1 MGCLGQDKRWTGVR
15 GSPLQEG
22 QRGLGLVLSSHD
34 RKGKSSRGGKF
45 EVNLPSLT
53 GLPFPSTFQP
63 LVVPYWCMRR
73 RSLDY
78 LDRETF
84 ILRNDLMAV
93 LKLIVGETQGIPL

>member
-1 MGCLGQDKRWTGVR
+1 MRKYGRICGAPLLKKVR
-15 GSPLQEG
+15 GNW
-22 QRGLGLVLSSHD
+22 RLVLSSHD

-84 ILRNDLMAV
+84 MLRNDLMAV